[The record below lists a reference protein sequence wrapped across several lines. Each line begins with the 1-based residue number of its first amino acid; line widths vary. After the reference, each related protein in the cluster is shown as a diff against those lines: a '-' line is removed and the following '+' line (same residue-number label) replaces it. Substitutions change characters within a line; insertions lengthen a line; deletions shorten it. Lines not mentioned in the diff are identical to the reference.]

1 MSTSTLIAIVVAA
14 VVVVLAITVTLA
26 LLGRRRHLRR
36 RFGPEYERAVEE
48 KGGVLAAERDLH
60 AREVRHD
67 KLDIRE
73 LPPER
78 RRQFADRWSEVQ
90 EHFVDQP
97 AGSVDEADE
106 LVAKLMRERG
116 YPTDGYHG
124 AVRDL
129 SVEHG
134 RTLEHYRAAHEVR
147 SRSAD
152 GRATTEELRAAMV
165 HYRALFDELLTD
177 QRSR

>member
-14 VVVVLAITVTLA
+14 VIVVLAITVVLA
-26 LLGRRRHLRR
+26 LLARRRHLRR
-36 RFGPEYERAVEE
+36 RFGPEYERTVDE
-48 KGGVLAAERDLH
+48 KGGVLAAERDLR
-60 AREVRHD
+60 AREARHD

-73 LPPER
+73 LSPER
-78 RRQFADRWSEVQ
+78 RREFADRWSEVQ
-90 EHFVDQP
+90 VHFVDRP
-97 AGSVDEADE
+97 AASVDEADD

-116 YPTDGYHG
+116 YPTDGYRG

-134 RTLEHYRAAHEVR
+134 RTLEHYRTAHDVR

-152 GRATTEELRAAMV
+152 GQATTEELRAAMV